1 MPVETLA
8 KVYVAHCE
16 ESLKTPKFDH
26 AEVFEN
32 GQIWNLFEKY
42 FPKNS

>member
-26 AEVFEN
+26 EVFEN

-42 FPKNS
+42 FPMNS